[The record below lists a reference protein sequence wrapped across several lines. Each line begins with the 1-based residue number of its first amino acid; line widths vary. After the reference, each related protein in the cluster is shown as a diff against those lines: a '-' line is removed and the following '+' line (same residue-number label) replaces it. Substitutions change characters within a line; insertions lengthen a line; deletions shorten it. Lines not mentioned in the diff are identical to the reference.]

1 MQLRRLKVRFNK
13 DWRKRQKQVESF
25 GQQAETMV
33 ERNFFRRFDRLAKVR
48 RFVLTWMLLVLLLVG
63 SVVAETRSLGGY
75 YQTLQ
80 PAPGGIYTEGM
91 VGSYTNANPLYATAE
106 VDQTISRLIFA
117 GLLTYD
123 SKNQLVGDLA
133 DSWQSENNGMQYLV
147 HLRPNLT
154 WQDGQPLTAS
164 DVAFTIHVI
173 QSPDAESPLSS
184 SWQGVNVTVV
194 NPQTVMFTLPN
205 PLASFPYSLTTG
217 IIPEHILK
225 NVPMDEMRSVSF
237 NTTQPIGAGPF
248 AMKQIQVTGD
258 TPQTQEEQVAL
269 RPFGKYWA
277 GTPKLDQFVV
287 HSFGDTQHMEGSFNK
302 GNIDAMVGLD
312 SLPANLSHNSSVQS
326 YQMPIT
332 AANYVFFNTSE
343 GVLAD
348 SKVRQ
353 ALVQDSNVT
362 SIIDQ
367 LGYPTMPVDEP
378 LLRGQLGYN
387 PQYRQASY
395 NMTAAA
401 ATLTADGWL
410 PGNNGLR
417 HKNGQALTFDMFAQ
431 NTPEFTQVANTLS
444 QAWHKLGVDVNVYT
458 QSQTDLQP
466 TIESHSYDA
475 LLYGISIGVDPDVY
489 AYWDSSQA
497 DVRAAAR
504 LNFSSYASPTAD
516 AALEAGRTR
525 LDPALRVI
533 KYQPFLQAWQQDA
546 PALGLYQPRFL
557 YVTRGSVY
565 GLSEHMINTDTDRFE
580 NVQNWEI
587 RQVPTTIK

>member
-1 MQLRRLKVRFNK
+1 MQLRRLKVRFNR

-25 GQQAETMV
+25 GQQAETLV

-48 RFVLTWMLLVLLLVG
+48 RFVLTWMLLILLLIA
-63 SVVAETRSLGGY
+63 SVVAETRSLSGY
-75 YQTLQ
+75 YQSLL
-80 PAPGGIYTEGM
+80 PAPGGIYTEGI
-91 VGSYTNANPLYATAE
+91 VGSYTNANPIYATNE

-117 GLLTYD
+117 GLLTYNNN
-123 SKNQLVGDLA
+123 NQLVGDLA
-133 DSWQSENNGMQYLV
+133 DRWQSEDNGMQYLV
-147 HLRPNLT
+147 HLRPHET
-154 WQDGQPLTAS
+154 WQDGQPLTAN

-173 QSPDAESPLSS
+173 QNPDAESPLIS
-184 SWQGVNVTVV
+184 SWQGVTVSVV
-194 NPQTVMFTLPN
+194 NSQTVKFTLPN

-225 NVPMDEMRSVSF
+225 NVPMVEMRSASF

-248 AMKQIQVTGD
+248 ALKQIQVTGD

-269 RPFGKYWA
+269 RPFSNYWA
-277 GTPKLDQFVV
+277 GKPKLDTFVV
-287 HSFGDTQHMEGSFNK
+287 HSFGDDQHMEASFNK
-302 GNIDAMVGLD
+302 GNLNAMVGLN
-312 SLPANLSHNSSVQS
+312 SVPANLAHNSSVQT
-326 YQMPIT
+326 YQMPLT

-348 SKVRQ
+348 PKVRQ
-353 ALVQDSNVT
+353 ALVQDSNVLK
-362 SIIDQ
+362 IIDQ

-387 PQYRQASY
+387 PVYRQARY
-395 NMTAAA
+395 NAPAAA
-401 ATLTADGWL
+401 AILTADGWIMG
-410 PGNNGLR
+410 GNGVR
-417 HKNGQALTFDMFAQ
+417 HKNGQPLTFDLFAQ
-431 NTPEFTQVANTLS
+431 NTPEFTQVTNTLS
-444 QAWHKLGVDVNVYT
+444 RAWHKLGVGVNVYL
-458 QSQTDLQP
+458 QSATDLQP

-497 DVRAAAR
+497 DVRSVER
-504 LNFSSYASPTAD
+504 LNFSSYSSPTAD

-525 LDPALRVI
+525 LDSALRVI
-533 KYQPFLQAWQQDA
+533 KYQPFLKAWQQDA

-557 YVTRGSVY
+557 YITRGTVF
-565 GLSEHMINTDTDRFE
+565 GLSEHVINTDTDRFD